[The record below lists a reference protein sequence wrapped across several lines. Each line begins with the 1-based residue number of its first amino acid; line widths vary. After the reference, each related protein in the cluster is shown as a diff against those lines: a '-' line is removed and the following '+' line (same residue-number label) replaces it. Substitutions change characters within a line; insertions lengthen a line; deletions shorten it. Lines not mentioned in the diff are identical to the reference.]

1 MCYYIATT
9 EEKEALMMRDYEYE
23 REMELID
30 ELGKEKFSI
39 KSILKAVELFSLVR

>member
-1 MCYYIATT
+1 
-9 EEKEALMMRDYEYE
+9 MMRDYRYE